1 MGIVEDADDTK
12 NKKSFFML
20 SISGGCGR
28 GAEKVLEEGMT
39 YRISYID
46 TYLAGEQAPA
56 AESRTEDYT
65 SEAAALARARE
76 LLDRVDCQGVS
87 VSDGVGEPVG
97 GICLQLK
104 LGFKGE

>member
-1 MGIVEDADDTK
+1 MA
-12 NKKSFFML
+12 
-20 SISGGCGR
+20 
-28 GAEKVLEEGMT
+28 

-46 TYLAGEQAPA
+46 TSLAPAGEQRPA
-56 AESRTEDYT
+56 AESRTEDYA

-76 LLDRVDCQGVS
+76 LLESVDCHGVL
-87 VSDGVGEPVG
+87 VSDGVREPVR

>member
-1 MGIVEDADDTK
+1 VDAAV
-12 NKKSFFML
+12 
-20 SISGGCGR
+20 IR
-28 GAEKVLEEGMT
+28 IKVLEEGMT

-46 TYLAGEQAPA
+46 TSLAQAGQQTPA
-56 AESRTEDYT
+56 AEARTEDYA

-76 LLDRVDCQGVS
+76 LLDRVDCHGVL
-87 VSDGVGEPVG
+87 VSDGVGEPVR